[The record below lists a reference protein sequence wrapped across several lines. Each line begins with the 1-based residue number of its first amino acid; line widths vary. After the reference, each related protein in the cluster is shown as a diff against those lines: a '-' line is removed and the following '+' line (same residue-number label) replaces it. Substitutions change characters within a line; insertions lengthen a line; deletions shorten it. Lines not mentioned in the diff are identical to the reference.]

1 MKPLRLGSA
10 ISAVA
15 LAGILAGCA
24 APMSR
29 SGSAAKGN
37 NANLALAL
45 KAQIALG
52 AGDLALAADLAERA
66 VENKPRDAAVRALLG
81 NVYFASGRFASAEA
95 AYRDSLSLAA
105 AQPQVVL
112 KLALMQIAQG
122 KNAEAIALLG
132 SASGLIDPA
141 DHGLALALAGQPYEA
156 IQLLEPAARARGA
169 DSRVR
174 QNLALAHALAGDW
187 AAARTIASQDLPA
200 DLVDSRIQQW
210 MALAKPARPSDQV
223 ASLVGVTPAA
233 SDPGQP
239 VRLALNPGST
249 RVAQA
254 PAVPQPEAAVDEP
267 QPQVEVASAFVAAPE
282 PAPQPVV
289 AEQPAPAPVPQ
300 APAFAAFAPAEAL
313 DVPPPAPAKP
323 SASRSKARKAA
334 VERPAGKSSA
344 VVQLGA
350 YKSPE
355 RVMAAWAQL
364 VRRYPAL
371 RNYTPQR
378 ARFDGPGGTVW
389 RLSIRGF
396 DSQKEALARCG
407 QLRGRG
413 GSCFVR
419 SAAGD
424 APVQLASR

>member
-1 MKPLRLGSA
+1 
-10 ISAVA
+10 
-15 LAGILAGCA
+15 
-24 APMSR
+24 MSR
-29 SGSAAKGN
+29 GGSAAKGN

-66 VENKPRDAAVRALLG
+66 VENKPQDAAVRALLG

-95 AYRDSLSLAA
+95 AYRDSLALAA

-122 KNAEAIALLG
+122 KNGEALALLG
-132 SASGLIDPA
+132 SAGGLIDPA

-187 AAARTIASQDLPA
+187 ASARTIASQDLSA
-200 DLVDSRIQQW
+200 DLVDARIQQW

-239 VRLALNPGST
+239 VRLALNPDST

-254 PAVPQPEAAVDEP
+254 PAAPQPQAAADEP
-267 QPQVEVASAFVAAPE
+267 QPQVESATAFAAAPE
-282 PAPQPVV
+282 PAPQPVA
-289 AEQPAPAPVPQ
+289 AEQFAPIAAAPAT
-300 APAFAAFAPAEAL
+300 AAFAPAEAL
-313 DVPPPAPAKP
+313 DDVPPPAPAKA
-323 SASRSKARKAA
+323 SAARSQARKPAA
-334 VERPAGKSSA
+334 QRPAGKSSA

-378 ARFDGPGGTVW
+378 ARFEGPGGTVW